1 VTATGICIIYQVEV
15 SMVGLKQIITFSNG
29 VSFFSKTISARLA
42 GTSRLFVVLLPVIC
56 LFCMPAML
64 LAQTQ
69 LGIDIVGEAAYD
81 ELGSSVSLSADG
93 NRMAVGAWSND
104 GNGFDSGHVRVYKWL
119 GADWVQLGPDIE
131 GEAAY
136 DESGISVALSPVG
149 DRLAIGAP
157 KNDGN
162 GFDSGHVRVYQWS
175 GTSWV
180 RLGADID
187 GETAYDESGHSVSFS
202 FDGDHLAI
210 GAPKNDG
217 TGVDSGHVRVYEWS
231 GSKWEQLGSDIDGE
245 AFGDESGWS
254 VSLSSDGF
262 SLAVGAYKNDG
273 TGIDSGHVR
282 VYKWLGSKWEQS
294 GADIDGEAFGD
305 ESGSSVSL
313 SSDGQRVAI
322 GAYKNDGNGI
332 ESGHARV
339 YQWLE
344 GAWTQLGA
352 DIDGEVFGDNS
363 GWSLSLSSEAQY
375 LAVGAYNNDGSGID
389 SGHVRY
395 YQWLDG
401 AWVQVGADI
410 DGEAFGDRFG
420 WSVSLSSYANR
431 LAIGGPLN
439 INNNGVNAGHA
450 RVFDVSMFNPFTLNA
465 GLNDAW
471 YYPKTNGQGFFITV
485 YPDLGVISLAWFT
498 YDTELPP
505 PDATANLGDPG
516 HRWFTALG
524 PIMGNQATMNI
535 EMTSGGLF
543 DTPTEITRTDPPGSD
558 GTIVLTFYDCNAGTV
573 EYDIPSIKRQG
584 TVHIQRVATDN
595 VIMCE
600 ALGTD

>member
-1 VTATGICIIYQVEV
+1 
-15 SMVGLKQIITFSNG
+15 MVDLKQIITFSIG
-29 VSFFSKTISARLA
+29 ISFFSRTDSAGLT
-42 GTSRLFVVLLPVIC
+42 GKNRLFSVLLPVLC

-69 LGIDIVGEAAYD
+69 LGSDIVGDAAYD
-81 ELGSSVSLSADG
+81 EFGSSVSLSADG
-93 NRMAVGAWSND
+93 SRMAVGARNND
-104 GNGFDSGHVRVYKWL
+104 GNGFDSGHVRVYQWQ
-119 GADWVQLGPDIE
+119 GGDWVQLGSDIE
-131 GEAAY
+131 GEANY
-136 DESGISVALSPVG
+136 DESGFSVALSPVG
-149 DRLAIGAP
+149 DRVAIGAP

-180 RLGADID
+180 KLGADID
-187 GETAYDESGHSVSFS
+187 GEAAYDESGNSVSFS
-202 FDGDHLAI
+202 LDGDYLAI
-210 GAPKNDG
+210 GAPKNNGNG
-217 TGVDSGHVRVYEWS
+217 TDSGHVRVYVWL
-231 GSKWEQLGSDIDGE
+231 GNKWEQLGSDIDGE

-254 VSLSSDGF
+254 VSLSSRGRV
-262 SLAVGAYKNDG
+262 LAVGAYKNDG

-282 VYKWLGSKWEQS
+282 VYRWVGNQWQQL

-305 ESGSSVSL
+305 QSGSSVSL
-313 SSDGQRVAI
+313 SSDGQRIAI
-322 GAYKNDGNGI
+322 GAYKNDGNNGI
-332 ESGHARV
+332 DSGHARV
-339 YQWLE
+339 YEWLA
-344 GAWTQLGA
+344 GSWIQLGA
-352 DIDGEVFGDNS
+352 DIDGEAFGDNS

-375 LAVGAYNNDGSGID
+375 LAVGAFNNDASGID

-395 YQWLDG
+395 YQWLDDT
-401 AWVQVGADI
+401 WVQVGIDI
-410 DGEAFGDRFG
+410 VGEAYGDRFG

-439 INNNGVNAGHA
+439 INNSGVNAGHT
-450 RVFDVSMFNPFTLNA
+450 RVFDVSMFNLFTLNA

-471 YYPKTNGQGFFITV
+471 YYPKTAGQGFFINV
-485 YPDLGVISLAWFT
+485 YPALDVVALAWFT

-524 PIMGNQATMNI
+524 PLTGNQVTMDI

-543 DTPTEITRTDPPGSD
+543 DTPTEISRTDPPGSD
-558 GTIVLTFYDCNAGTV
+558 GTIVLTFYNCNAGTV
-573 EYDIPSIKRQG
+573 KYDIPSIMRQG

-595 VIMCE
+595 VVLCE
-600 ALGTD
+600 ALSTD